1 MTDRLARI
9 YAIVIAIV
17 VFFLTWAVVAARP
30 WAEPTAAAKDPR
42 LVALERREA
51 RVHRES
57 LRVRTVLEHRYR
69 VYRVKLRERKKQI
82 AAINAA
88 NARAAAATTVTST
101 PSWSAPSAP
110 SVGVVAAPPVTNT
123 HTS

>member
-1 MTDRLARI
+1 M
-9 YAIVIAIV
+9 
-17 VFFLTWAVVAARP
+17 
-30 WAEPTAAAKDPR
+30 
-42 LVALERREA
+42 
-51 RVHRES
+51 HRES

-88 NARAAAATTVTST
+88 NARAAAATPVTST

-123 HTS
+123 HTDNRNQEFHDDHQADYGTCGAFREGC